1 MQSRYVLRTFA
12 EFGLILHIFVLGV
25 QIDLTLIKHIRR
37 RAVVIGFFG
46 CLIPLIFGMSSFHL
60 IQQQK
65 SRFDVE
71 SATGIAASVAANS
84 MTSLVV
90 VTSLLKELNML
101 NSELGRLASSA
112 AMVSDMIGW
121 ISGLTLSA
129 VSDAYS
135 SNPIKPLYIF
145 PLLFGFYCTMF
156 FLLRPLTIWMVS
168 KTTEGESMKQSHFI
182 SIICMVLG
190 VGFVGTCF
198 GQGSFLGCFV
208 FGLCLPDG
216 PPLGTQLVNK
226 LDFFT
231 SGFLIPVFC
240 AMSGI
245 RWEMYLLEGS
255 STKKMEFIMLMSY
268 IGKFTGVILS
278 SFCFGMSFV
287 KASCLAFIMC
297 CRGVPEIAMYCMWK
311 DKKVNIYDLQNFE
324 NPFIFFEKD
333 IPPRALVKWSHN
345 LF

>member
-1 MQSRYVLRTFA
+1 MRNRHILRTFA
-12 EFGLILHIFVLGV
+12 EFGMILHIFVLGV
-25 QIDLTLIKHIRR
+25 QIDLGLIKHIRR
-37 RAVVIGFFG
+37 RAVAIGFFG

-90 VTSLLKELNML
+90 VTSVLKELNML

-112 AMVSDMIGW
+112 AMVSDILSWITCMILNG
-121 ISGLTLSA
+121 
-129 VSDAYS
+129 VSDAYN
-135 SNPIKPLYIF
+135 SNPMKPLYTF
-145 PLLFGFYCTMF
+145 PSLFGFYCTMF
-156 FLLRPLTIWMVS
+156 FLLRPLTIWIVS
-168 KTTEGESMKQSHFI
+168 KTAEGESMKQSHFI
-182 SIICMVLG
+182 SIICIVLG

-245 RWEMYLLEGS
+245 RWEMYLLKES
-255 STKKMEFIMLMSY
+255 STRKMELIMVMSY

-278 SFCFGMSFV
+278 SSFFGISFI

-297 CRGVPEIAMYCMWK
+297 CRGIPEIAMYCMWK
-311 DKKVNIYDLQNFE
+311 DKKVHICDSKFDKGH
-324 NPFIFFEKD
+324 IT
-333 IPPRALVKWSHN
+333 LVV
-345 LF
+345 L